1 MQGGQP
7 NRRLTTIL
15 AADVAG
21 YSRLTSSDEE
31 ETLARLRSH
40 RDTIIDP
47 AINQH
52 RGRIANTAG
61 DSVLAEF
68 PSVVEAVRCAA
79 EIQLQIAATD
89 QNSERGTEPD
99 QRVDW
104 RIGINLGDVVE
115 HAGDLLGDGVNIA
128 ARIEALAEPGGICLS
143 DDVYRQV
150 RGKIDEIFIDLGE
163 QSLKNIPDPVH
174 VYGVEIDTGER
185 ALKVVLREDPLVQRP
200 AVAVL
205 PFANLGGDAEQEYF
219 VDGLTEE
226 IITALSLWRSFP
238 VVARNSTFAF
248 KGTSLDAR
256 EIGKRLGA
264 RYILQDSVR
273 RGGNRIRVTAQ
284 LADAISGHQ
293 VWAERYDR
301 DMHDIFAVQDEL
313 TEGIVTVVVPELER
327 AEHRKL
333 ATSQPSDLDA
343 WDCALHGLAF
353 LNDFSEANNLRAKQM
368 FERAVELDPDY
379 ARGHAGL
386 AFTYHRDIQFEFSAL
401 NDETLPRVV
410 ESARRAVRLD
420 VNDPIAHFILGV
432 ALLRT
437 GEHEAGLAQSI
448 RSAELNPNY
457 AHAHNVIGI
466 ALTLLGRPEDGFLH
480 FDRALAVS
488 PNDPRLNLIF
498 TYRALGHLV
507 AREPGVPA
515 DWTRKAISLQ
525 PTHPEPH
532 LYLTSALGNLNRPGE
547 AAASLAEYTR
557 LKPDLSRWR
566 MSWMPFARVEDETYF
581 LDGLR
586 AAGWDG

>member
-79 EIQLQIAATD
+79 EIQRQIAATD
-89 QNSERGTEPD
+89 QNSKRGTEPD

-264 RYILQDSVR
+264 RYILQGSVR

-293 VWAERYDR
+293 VWA
-301 DMHDIFAVQDEL
+301 
-313 TEGIVTVVVPELER
+313 
-327 AEHRKL
+327 
-333 ATSQPSDLDA
+333 
-343 WDCALHGLAF
+343 
-353 LNDFSEANNLRAKQM
+353 
-368 FERAVELDPDY
+368 
-379 ARGHAGL
+379 
-386 AFTYHRDIQFEFSAL
+386 
-401 NDETLPRVV
+401 
-410 ESARRAVRLD
+410 
-420 VNDPIAHFILGV
+420 
-432 ALLRT
+432 
-437 GEHEAGLAQSI
+437 
-448 RSAELNPNY
+448 
-457 AHAHNVIGI
+457 
-466 ALTLLGRPEDGFLH
+466 
-480 FDRALAVS
+480 
-488 PNDPRLNLIF
+488 
-498 TYRALGHLV
+498 
-507 AREPGVPA
+507 
-515 DWTRKAISLQ
+515 
-525 PTHPEPH
+525 
-532 LYLTSALGNLNRPGE
+532 
-547 AAASLAEYTR
+547 
-557 LKPDLSRWR
+557 
-566 MSWMPFARVEDETYF
+566 
-581 LDGLR
+581 
-586 AAGWDG
+586 

>member
-79 EIQLQIAATD
+79 EIQRQIAATD
-89 QNSERGTEPD
+89 QNSKRGTEPD

-115 HAGDLLGDGVNIA
+115 HAGDLLGDGVNIT

-163 QSLKNIPDPVH
+163 QSLKNIPDPVR

-264 RYILQDSVR
+264 RYILQGSVR

-293 VWAERYDR
+293 VWA
-301 DMHDIFAVQDEL
+301 
-313 TEGIVTVVVPELER
+313 
-327 AEHRKL
+327 
-333 ATSQPSDLDA
+333 
-343 WDCALHGLAF
+343 
-353 LNDFSEANNLRAKQM
+353 
-368 FERAVELDPDY
+368 
-379 ARGHAGL
+379 
-386 AFTYHRDIQFEFSAL
+386 
-401 NDETLPRVV
+401 
-410 ESARRAVRLD
+410 
-420 VNDPIAHFILGV
+420 
-432 ALLRT
+432 
-437 GEHEAGLAQSI
+437 
-448 RSAELNPNY
+448 
-457 AHAHNVIGI
+457 
-466 ALTLLGRPEDGFLH
+466 
-480 FDRALAVS
+480 
-488 PNDPRLNLIF
+488 
-498 TYRALGHLV
+498 
-507 AREPGVPA
+507 
-515 DWTRKAISLQ
+515 
-525 PTHPEPH
+525 
-532 LYLTSALGNLNRPGE
+532 
-547 AAASLAEYTR
+547 
-557 LKPDLSRWR
+557 
-566 MSWMPFARVEDETYF
+566 
-581 LDGLR
+581 
-586 AAGWDG
+586 

>member
-79 EIQLQIAATD
+79 EIQRQIAATD
-89 QNSERGTEPD
+89 QNSKRGTEPD

-163 QSLKNIPDPVH
+163 QSLKNIPDPVR

-264 RYILQDSVR
+264 RYILQGSVR

-293 VWAERYDR
+293 VWA
-301 DMHDIFAVQDEL
+301 
-313 TEGIVTVVVPELER
+313 
-327 AEHRKL
+327 
-333 ATSQPSDLDA
+333 
-343 WDCALHGLAF
+343 
-353 LNDFSEANNLRAKQM
+353 
-368 FERAVELDPDY
+368 
-379 ARGHAGL
+379 
-386 AFTYHRDIQFEFSAL
+386 
-401 NDETLPRVV
+401 
-410 ESARRAVRLD
+410 
-420 VNDPIAHFILGV
+420 
-432 ALLRT
+432 
-437 GEHEAGLAQSI
+437 
-448 RSAELNPNY
+448 
-457 AHAHNVIGI
+457 
-466 ALTLLGRPEDGFLH
+466 
-480 FDRALAVS
+480 
-488 PNDPRLNLIF
+488 
-498 TYRALGHLV
+498 
-507 AREPGVPA
+507 
-515 DWTRKAISLQ
+515 
-525 PTHPEPH
+525 
-532 LYLTSALGNLNRPGE
+532 
-547 AAASLAEYTR
+547 
-557 LKPDLSRWR
+557 
-566 MSWMPFARVEDETYF
+566 
-581 LDGLR
+581 
-586 AAGWDG
+586 